1 MAIGYVLIATTP
13 EYDNIAYKELQRVS
27 EIAEVYGTAGEYNII
42 VKIVA
47 DDIDSISEVVV
58 KKIRKILGVTFTDT
72 LPVIEKFSE
81 HLKFPRAI
89 IDKNIEFLLVNTQ
102 PLRDVNAYNKILKLQ
117 EIIEAY
123 MVVGKYDIIVKV
135 GIENVNVFLNY
146 LMQKVRKISGIVS
159 TKSLIT
165 RAVV

>member
-13 EYDNIAYKELQRVS
+13 EYDNMVYKELQRVS
-27 EIAEVYGTAGEYNII
+27 EIVEVYGTAGEYNIL

-58 KKIRKILGVTFTDT
+58 SKIRKISGVTFTDT

-81 HLKFPRAI
+81 HLKFPKATVG
-89 IDKNIEFLLVNTQ
+89 KNTEFLLVNTQ
-102 PLRDVNAYNKILKLQ
+102 PPRDANAYNEISKLQ

-123 MVVGKYDIIVKV
+123 MVFGKYDIIVKV
-135 GIENVNVFLNY
+135 GVENVNVFLNY
-146 LMQKVRKISGIVS
+146 LMPKVRKISGVVF